1 MTLVGFAVSI
11 GMFAFGFYYGAP
23 WYFLAPVA
31 LSTALFMW
39 QWIGNQVSGSEV
51 TADAVRLYVGQKETI
66 IPMTN
71 IRTVRVTKWSDGAPS
86 IRLILHEGADVSI
99 SALHADGQFITV
111 LNELGVPQEK
121 A

>member
-1 MTLVGFAVSI
+1 MTLVGFAISI
-11 GMFAFGFYYGAP
+11 GMFAFGLYYGAP

-31 LSTALFMW
+31 LCTVLFIW

-51 TADAVRLYVGQKETI
+51 TAQTVRLFVGQKETI
-66 IPMTN
+66 VPVAN
-71 IRTVRVTKWSDGAPS
+71 IRAVRITQWSDGAPS
-86 IRLILHEGADVSI
+86 VSLLLHEGPLVSV
-99 SALHADGQFITV
+99 STLCADGQFITV

>member
-86 IRLILHEGADVSI
+86 IRLILHEGVDVSV

>member
-1 MTLVGFAVSI
+1 MTLAGFAISI
-11 GMFAFGFYYGAP
+11 GMLAFGFYYGAP

-51 TADAVRLYVGQKETI
+51 TAQTVRLFVGQKETVV
-66 IPMTN
+66 PVAN
-71 IRTVRVTKWSDGAPS
+71 IRAVRVTQWSDGAPS
-86 IRLILHEGADVSI
+86 VSLLLHEEPSVSV

-111 LNELGVPQEK
+111 LNELAVPQEK